1 MSKILKATSWTALAL
16 SLGLVFGCGS
26 NSNLEA
32 MVNEAKANAAAAMTK
47 AQEADAKANSADG
60 KAEEAILLAQ
70 EAGAKADRAYG
81 VARAADYQVNRLSDK
96 VDRMFKKS
104 MYK

>member
-1 MSKILKATSWTALAL
+1 MSKILKATSVTALAL
-16 SLGLVFGCGS
+16 SLGLIAGCG

-47 AQEADAKANSADG
+47 AQEADSRANSADG

-81 VARAADYQVNRLSDK
+81 IARAADFQVNRLSEK